1 MTAYAVHHSAVA
13 ATADLALIA
22 AHYSDRPWLQLLDSA
37 APGHPDHRWQLLVL
51 NPLATLT
58 SHHGQHQLNWRDG
71 RSTETA
77 SDLVALQHQLLAE
90 LGPRPAHPELPFV
103 GGLVGYWGY
112 DLARQFERLPQQ
124 ASADLSLPDL
134 AIGLY
139 DQALLLDLQQHQL
152 YALANS
158 DAEAQ
163 QLLTE
168 AQQRLSRPAAEHRFQ
183 LTAGWRSNLSKAQYL
198 ERFVRVQQHLR
209 DGDCYQVNLA
219 QRFSAP
225 FSGSPW
231 AAYARL
237 RQANGAPF
245 GAYIQLPQGSVL
257 CLSPERFL
265 QLKGK
270 QLTTRPIKGTR
281 PRVEDPAQ
289 EQAVMAELA
298 SSTKE
303 RAENVMIVDLL
314 RNDLGKVAEPG
325 SVHVPELFTVERYPY
340 VYHLVSTVSA
350 RLATGHSGL
359 TALRACFPGGSIT
372 GAPKLRAMSV
382 IDALEPQRRN
392 LYCGAILYLSACGHM
407 DSNIAIRTALCCDGQ
422 IHVWGGGGLVIDS
435 DGEAEYRETLD
446 KLARILPLLE
456 QP

>member
-1 MTAYAVHHSAVA
+1 MTAYAVRHTAVA
-13 ATADLALIA
+13 AAADLALIA
-22 AHYSDRPWLQLLDSA
+22 AHHRDRPWLQLLDSA

-58 SHHGQHQLNWRDG
+58 SHHGQHQLSWRDG
-71 RSTETA
+71 RSAAPAT
-77 SDLVALQHQLLAE
+77 DVVALQHQLLAE
-90 LGPRPAHPELPFV
+90 LGRRPAHPILPFV

-124 ASADLSLPDL
+124 AQADLPLPDL
-134 AIGLY
+134 AMALY

-152 YALANS
+152 YAVASS
-158 DAEAQ
+158 DTEAQ
-163 QLLTE
+163 QLLAE
-168 AQQRLSRPAAEHRFQ
+168 ATRLLSQPAPECRFQ
-183 LTAGWRSNLSKAQYL
+183 LTAGWRSNLSKSQYL
-198 ERFVRVQQHLR
+198 ERFARVQQHLV

-225 FSGSPW
+225 FTGSPW
-231 AAYARL
+231 AAYGRL

-245 GAYIQLPQGSVL
+245 GAFIQLPQGSVL

-265 QLKGK
+265 QLDGDR
-270 QLTTRPIKGTR
+270 LTTRPIKGTR

-289 EQAVMAELA
+289 EQAVVAELA

-325 SVHVPELFTVERYPY
+325 SVSVPELFTVERYPY

-350 RLATGHSGL
+350 RLAAGHSGL
-359 TALRACFPGGSIT
+359 SALRACFPGGSIT

-382 IDALEPQRRN
+382 IDALEPQRRSV
-392 LYCGAILYLSACGHM
+392 YCGSILYLSACGHM

-422 IHVWGGGGLVIDS
+422 IHVWGGGGLVVDS

-446 KLARILPLLE
+446 KLARILPVLE

>member
-1 MTAYAVHHSAVA
+1 MTAYAVHHIAVSDH
-13 ATADLALIA
+13 ADLALIA
-22 AHYSDRPWLQLLDSA
+22 AHYSARPWLQLLDSA
-37 APGHPDHRWQLLVL
+37 APGHPDHRWQILVVS
-51 NPLATLT
+51 PLATLT
-58 SHHGQHQLNWRDG
+58 SHHGQHQLAWRYG
-71 RSTETA
+71 RSTEPVT
-77 SDLVALQHQLLAE
+77 DLVAQQQQLLAE
-90 LGPRPAHPELPFV
+90 FGPRQPHPDLPFV
-103 GGLVGYWGY
+103 GGLVGYWSY

-124 ASADLSLPDL
+124 ASADMPLPDL
-134 AIGLY
+134 AVALY

-152 YALANS
+152 YAVANS
-158 DAEAQ
+158 EAEAQ
-163 QLLTE
+163 QLLAE
-168 AQQRLSRPAAEHRFQ
+168 AQQLLNHPAPKCHFQ
-183 LTAGWRSNLSKAQYL
+183 LTAGWRSNLSKAEYL
-198 ERFVRVQQHLR
+198 ERFDRVQQHLL

-225 FSGSPW
+225 FTGSPW

-265 QLKGK
+265 QLAGDR
-270 QLTTRPIKGTR
+270 LTTRPIKGTR
-281 PRVEDPAQ
+281 PRVGDPQQ

-350 RLATGHSGL
+350 KLAAGHSGL
-359 TALRACFPGGSIT
+359 SALRACFPGGSIT

-382 IDALEPQRRN
+382 IDALEPQRRSV
-392 LYCGAILYLSACGHM
+392 YCGSILYLSACGHM

-422 IHVWGGGGLVIDS
+422 IHVWGGGGLVVDS